1 MNKKLIKNIEKQKKL
16 VKKKE
21 DIELELQILEEEQ
34 EELENMEVIKEF
46 RSKKISLDEFLY
58 IVRKNKEEENRE
70 RQELKRKEKSISQI
84 NEGEEK

>member
-1 MNKKLIKNIEKQKKL
+1 MNKKLIKNIEKQKQL

-58 IVRKNKEEENRE
+58 IVRKNKE
-70 RQELKRKEKSISQI
+70 
-84 NEGEEK
+84 GEEK

>member
-46 RSKKISLDEFLY
+46 RSKKISLDEFLF
-58 IVRKNKEEENRE
+58 IIRKNKEEENRE
-70 RQELKRKEKSISQI
+70 RQELKRKDT
-84 NEGEEK
+84 NESEENL

>member
-1 MNKKLIKNIEKQKKL
+1 MNKKLIKNIEKQKQL

-46 RSKKISLDEFLY
+46 RSKKISLNEFLY
-58 IVRKNKEEENRE
+58 IVRKNKEEE
-70 RQELKRKEKSISQI
+70 RKEKSISQI

>member
-46 RSKKISLDEFLY
+46 RSKKISLDEFIY
-58 IVRKNKEEENRE
+58 IVRKNKEEE
-70 RQELKRKEKSISQI
+70 RKEKSISQI
-84 NEGEEK
+84 NEGEEN

>member
-1 MNKKLIKNIEKQKKL
+1 MNKKLIKNIEKQKQL

-58 IVRKNKEEENRE
+58 IVRKNKEEE
-70 RQELKRKEKSISQI
+70 RKEGRKEGQI
-84 NEGEEK
+84 

>member
-1 MNKKLIKNIEKQKKL
+1 MNKKLIKNIEKQKQL

-21 DIELELQILEEEQ
+21 DIELELQLLEEEQ

-58 IVRKNKEEENRE
+58 IVRKNKEEE
-70 RQELKRKEKSISQI
+70 RKEKSISQI

>member
-21 DIELELQILEEEQ
+21 DIGLELQILEEEQ

-58 IVRKNKEEENRE
+58 IVRKNKEEE
-70 RQELKRKEKSISQI
+70 RKEKSISQI

>member
-70 RQELKRKEKSISQI
+70 RQELKRKDYKS
-84 NEGEEK
+84 N

>member
-58 IVRKNKEEENRE
+58 IVRKNKEEE
-70 RQELKRKEKSISQI
+70 RKETSISQI

>member
-58 IVRKNKEEENRE
+58 IVRKNKEEE
-70 RQELKRKEKSISQI
+70 RKEKSISQI
-84 NEGEEK
+84 NEREEK

>member
-1 MNKKLIKNIEKQKKL
+1 MNKKLIKNIEKQKQL

-58 IVRKNKEEENRE
+58 IVRKNKEEE
-70 RQELKRKEKSISQI
+70 RKEKSISQI

>member
-1 MNKKLIKNIEKQKKL
+1 M
-16 VKKKE
+16 
-21 DIELELQILEEEQ
+21 ELQILEEEQ

-58 IVRKNKEEENRE
+58 IVRKNKEEE
-70 RQELKRKEKSISQI
+70 RKEKSISQI

>member
-46 RSKKISLDEFLY
+46 RSKKISLDEFFY
-58 IVRKNKEEENRE
+58 IVRKNKEEE
-70 RQELKRKEKSISQI
+70 RKEKSISQI

>member
-58 IVRKNKEEENRE
+58 IVRKNKEEER
-70 RQELKRKEKSISQI
+70 REKSISQI

>member
-1 MNKKLIKNIEKQKKL
+1 MNKKLSKNIEKQKKL

-58 IVRKNKEEENRE
+58 IVRKNKEEE
-70 RQELKRKEKSISQI
+70 RKEKSISQI

>member
-1 MNKKLIKNIEKQKKL
+1 MNKKLVKNREKQKQL

-58 IVRKNKEEENRE
+58 IVRKNKEEE
-70 RQELKRKEKSISQI
+70 RKEKSICQI

>member
-34 EELENMEVIKEF
+34 EELENMEVIKEL

-58 IVRKNKEEENRE
+58 IVRKNKEEE
-70 RQELKRKEKSISQI
+70 RKEKSISQI

>member
-58 IVRKNKEEENRE
+58 IVRKNKEEE
-70 RQELKRKEKSISQI
+70 RKKKYKS
-84 NEGEEK
+84 N

>member
-58 IVRKNKEEENRE
+58 IVIKNKEEE
-70 RQELKRKEKSISQI
+70 RKEKSISQI

>member
-1 MNKKLIKNIEKQKKL
+1 MNKKLIKNIEKQKQL

-34 EELENMEVIKEF
+34 EELENIEVIKEF

-58 IVRKNKEEENRE
+58 IVRKNKEEE
-70 RQELKRKEKSISQI
+70 RKEKSISQI

>member
-58 IVRKNKEEENRE
+58 IVRKNKEEG
-70 RQELKRKEKSISQI
+70 RKEKSISQI

>member
-58 IVRKNKEEENRE
+58 IVRKNKEEE
-70 RQELKRKEKSISQI
+70 RKEKSISQI
-84 NEGEEK
+84 NEGEER

>member
-58 IVRKNKEEENRE
+58 IVRKNKEEEI
-70 RQELKRKEKSISQI
+70 KEKSICQI

>member
-58 IVRKNKEEENRE
+58 IVRKNKEEE
-70 RQELKRKEKSISQI
+70 RKEKSISQI
-84 NEGEEK
+84 NEGEQK

>member
-1 MNKKLIKNIEKQKKL
+1 MNKKLIKNIEKQKQL

-21 DIELELQILEEEQ
+21 DIELKLQILEEEQ

-58 IVRKNKEEENRE
+58 IVRKNKEEE
-70 RQELKRKEKSISQI
+70 RKEKSISQI

>member
-46 RSKKISLDEFLY
+46 RRKKISLDEFLY
-58 IVRKNKEEENRE
+58 IVRKNKEEE
-70 RQELKRKEKSISQI
+70 RKEKSISQI

>member
-58 IVRKNKEEENRE
+58 IVRKNKEEE
-70 RQELKRKEKSISQI
+70 RKEKSISQI

>member
-58 IVRKNKEEENRE
+58 IVRKNKEEE
-70 RQELKRKEKSISQI
+70 RKEKSISQI
-84 NEGEEK
+84 NEGEQKS

>member
-46 RSKKISLDEFLY
+46 RSKKISLDEFIY
-58 IVRKNKEEENRE
+58 IVRKNKEEE
-70 RQELKRKEKSISQI
+70 RKEKSISQI